1 MVPMIVPM
9 IMIVIVPMIMIVIV
23 PMIIIVIVPMIMI
36 VIVPMMLPSERRY
49 WKQQGS
55 RYCVNN
61 RELAN
66 YRCLQL
72 GFWLVPRLKDADAN
86 VEFTNGK
93 E

>member
-49 WKQQGS
+49 WKQPGS
-55 RYCVNN
+55 RYCANN

-66 YRCLQL
+66 HRCLQL

-86 VEFTNGK
+86 EFTNGK